1 MRTHWKLLGRSA
13 HLLEMSRTNHNFR
26 IWWFTPC
33 KQKPSPKLT
42 YMFEHTHLIKATQS
56 YKPKKQ
62 ICILSFGAVTPMRS
76 NPQVTE
82 LPLRHHLH
90 MPSGGDDVTWHTE
103 RMYKWKSCS
112 CSCPPPAVAVQS
124 VPTWLC
130 NKTWLCCKRSV
141 GKHLAAGN
149 AASGASYLM
158 VPPFPP
164 MTSFNTQQYSL
175 GKSCASIAT
184 GEGNCTIFEEDIRV
198 KIAKNS
204 LLCKHGKQT
213 CDHEQLQVFMYIYIY
228 TCITISTYICIYIYI
243 FRYCIYIYIYMQRYH
258 NISIHCAT
266 SRHLSCYPKVDDSC
280 QS

>member
-1 MRTHWKLLGRSA
+1 MPPIYGPQNRWFIGPLIWVYRVPFPKGAISGSKISFERWTTQWFQCWAHVIANVIFKYWLFHTPSGSKCGQGFPCEHTGNFLDGVPICLRRAEQTITSA
-13 HLLEMSRTNHNFR
+13 TGDLPR
-26 IWWFTPC
+26 

-103 RMYKWKSCS
+103 RMYKWNN
-112 CSCPPPAVAVQS
+112 CSCPPPVVAVQS

-149 AASGASYLM
+149 AASGAWCLLPSGASLPTNDF
-158 VPPFPP
+158 VQHSAVQPRKVLCLNSQRHKGHEIAPF
-164 MTSFNTQQYSL
+164 L
-175 GKSCASIAT
+175 K
-184 GEGNCTIFEEDIRV
+184 
-198 KIAKNS
+198 
-204 LLCKHGKQT
+204 
-213 CDHEQLQVFMYIYIY
+213 
-228 TCITISTYICIYIYI
+228 
-243 FRYCIYIYIYMQRYH
+243 
-258 NISIHCAT
+258 
-266 SRHLSCYPKVDDSC
+266 
-280 QS
+280 